1 MCNNP
6 WRAAAGSAA
15 VVLALAVGGG
25 VAEAG
30 AGALLGLTPLV
41 AESLQARGQHV
52 VASRAVDVPAAAK
65 PHATRPRIL
74 IPLYCAF
81 AGLQIADAHSTYSA
95 GQRGIGESNPLMMGV
110 AGSPAGLATAKV
122 AATATTIAATELLW
136 RRNRKAAVITTVA
149 LNVAYAAIVAHNYRA
164 ASSR

>member
-1 MCNNP
+1 MCTNP

-15 VVLALAVGGG
+15 VVLALAIGGG

-30 AGALLGLTPLV
+30 AGALLGVTPLV
-41 AESLQARGQHV
+41 AAGLQARGQEV
-52 VASRAVDVPAAAK
+52 VASRAVDVPAPAN
-65 PHATRPRIL
+65 PHARRPQIL
-74 IPLYCAF
+74 IPLYCVF

-122 AATATTIAATELLW
+122 AATATTIVATELLW
-136 RRNRKAAVITTVA
+136 RRNRKAAVITTIG

>member
-1 MCNNP
+1 
-6 WRAAAGSAA
+6 
-15 VVLALAVGGG
+15 
-25 VAEAG
+25 
-30 AGALLGLTPLV
+30 
-41 AESLQARGQHV
+41 
-52 VASRAVDVPAAAK
+52 VPAPAK

-74 IPLYCAF
+74 IPLYCVF

-136 RRNRKAAVITTVA
+136 RRNRKAAVITTIA

-164 ASSR
+164 TRAH

>member
-1 MCNNP
+1 MCNTP
-6 WRAAAGSAA
+6 WHATAGSAA
-15 VVLALAVGGG
+15 VVLALAMGGG

-41 AESLQARGQHV
+41 AASLQARGHDV
-52 VASRAVDVPAAAK
+52 VAWHAVDMPAAK
-65 PHATRPRIL
+65 LHATRPRIL
-74 IPLYCAF
+74 IPLYCVF

-122 AATATTIAATELLW
+122 AATVTTIATTELLW
-136 RRNRKAAVITTVA
+136 RRNRKAAVITTIA

-164 ASSR
+164 TRAH

>member
-1 MCNNP
+1 
-6 WRAAAGSAA
+6 
-15 VVLALAVGGG
+15 V
-25 VAEAG
+25 
-30 AGALLGLTPLV
+30 
-41 AESLQARGQHV
+41 
-52 VASRAVDVPAAAK
+52 
-65 PHATRPRIL
+65 
-74 IPLYCAF
+74 F

-136 RRNRKAAVITTVA
+136 RRNRKAAVITTIA

-164 ASSR
+164 TRAHVDVLQHDVAAFALSRTLGAQTGHQWSRTSVLLDTSVSA